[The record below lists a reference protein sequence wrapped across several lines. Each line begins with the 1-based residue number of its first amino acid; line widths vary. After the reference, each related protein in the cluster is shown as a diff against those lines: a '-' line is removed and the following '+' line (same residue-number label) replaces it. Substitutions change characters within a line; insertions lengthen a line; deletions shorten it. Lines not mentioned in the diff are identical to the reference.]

1 MKKSLFVGMAALGFV
16 AVAGTANAN
25 NASAKTYAKV
35 TSNQKMS
42 GDVNS
47 RNVSVN
53 GTNALYTK
61 AGTLRGAR
69 VVASKSTLK
78 GLANTNFR
86 AYQVA
91 TTNRGSVYYK
101 IVSFDGNTR
110 GWIYGGKSTSKFA
123 GGVAQY
129 ATTKDAQA
137 PEASAKFN
145 LTNTSA
151 TENTVLYAAPQGT
164 QYKVGRSKDASG
176 SIITNSDKYKNE
188 TFTVSKAVT
197 RSRQGDTWYQIASS
211 NADINGAWVSKDNVK
226 SAAPV
231 SNEPA
236 ATANNSVKVTYI
248 DAANNN
254 TIANADKTFITTA
267 TTTKQGQ
274 QASSSF
280 KNTKNQ
286 SLSEF
291 VTANVPAGY
300 MVVNMVNTNAVFGGT
315 QTVSVQKAATSK
327 VSFNYSDPKN
337 SNIDALKST
346 DFAAGFPKLTADQ
359 QKAFTGKA
367 DTMVNDDV
375 YAKSLPTFFKG
386 TDSATVSK
394 DQLVNAPKDGK
405 DATMN
410 GFFGKSSSTGKV
422 YFYNFDSAK
431 TITANMGVKYGTT
444 IRLVFDRYEVAASA
458 IPAPQQPGNTD
469 YVG

>member
-16 AVAGTANAN
+16 AVAGTATAN
-25 NASAKTYAKV
+25 SASAKTYAKV

-226 SAAPV
+226 SAVPA
-231 SNEPA
+231 STEPA
-236 ATANNSVKVTYI
+236 ATANNSVKVNYI

-267 TTTKQGQ
+267 TTTKQGELVGTNV
-274 QASSSF
+274 
-280 KNTKNQ
+280 NTKKQ
-286 SLSEF
+286 SLSDF
-291 VTANVPAGY
+291 VTSSLPAGY
-300 MVVNMVNTNAVFGGT
+300 QVVSSPADKAVFGGT
-315 QTVSVQKAATSK
+315 LFVSVEKAATSK
-327 VSFNYSDPKN
+327 VTFNYRNVGDS
-337 SNIDALKST
+337 SSYSSLKSD
-346 DFAAGFPKLTADQ
+346 DFANGYPTLTDAQ
-359 QKAFTGKA
+359 QKVFTGKSG
-367 DTMVNDDV
+367 DTVKD
-375 YAKSLPTFFKG
+375 SLFATLKG
-386 TDSATVSK
+386 YFDANAATENK
-394 DQLVNAPKDGK
+394 IKGFYGK
-405 DATMN
+405 A
-410 GFFGKSSSTGKV
+410 SSTKGKT
-422 YFYNFDSAK
+422 YFYSFDQDK
-431 TITANMGVKYGTT
+431 TKAANYNAKYGDTLKLIFT
-444 IRLVFDRYEVAASA
+444 RYEVNT
-458 IPAPQQPGNTD
+458 PKDNGVKVPGNTNF
-469 YVG
+469 VG